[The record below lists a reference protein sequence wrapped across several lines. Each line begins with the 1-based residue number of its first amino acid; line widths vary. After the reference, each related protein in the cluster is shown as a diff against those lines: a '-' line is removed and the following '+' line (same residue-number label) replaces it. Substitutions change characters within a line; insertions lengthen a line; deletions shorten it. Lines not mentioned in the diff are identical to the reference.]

1 VERVQTELAPEQTGI
16 RPSALTVLEE
26 EHELKATR
34 VEAGHEVKAIHEA
47 EVREIVNREAEAQ
60 EMIILKAKAN
70 TLSPM
75 N

>member
-1 VERVQTELAPEQTGI
+1 
-16 RPSALTVLEE
+16 VLEE

-60 EMIILKAKAN
+60 EMITLKAKAN